1 MTEQSAID
9 AMNSLNTHFGIP
21 VSEDATTKN
30 VVVAIHD
37 GDFYYIKADDSFIV
51 VLGETTEFEIT
62 DPITEL
68 PS

>member
-1 MTEQSAID
+1 MTEQSATD
-9 AMNSLNTHFGIP
+9 AMSALNNHFGIP
-21 VSEDATTKN
+21 VSEDAITRN

-37 GDFYYIKADDSFIV
+37 GDFYYIKADDSFV
-51 VLGETTEFEIT
+51 TVLGETTEFEIT